1 MSDFNWTVFH
11 GRIALWLLD
20 FMLKNYLLLFQPVV
34 DIAVFDGR
42 YLKVEV
48 DEQDAQ
54 SKENAVAEMYVIM
67 LERFNIA
74 LHKASI

>member
-1 MSDFNWTVFH
+1 
-11 GRIALWLLD
+11 
-20 FMLKNYLLLFQPVV
+20 MLKNYLLLFQPVV